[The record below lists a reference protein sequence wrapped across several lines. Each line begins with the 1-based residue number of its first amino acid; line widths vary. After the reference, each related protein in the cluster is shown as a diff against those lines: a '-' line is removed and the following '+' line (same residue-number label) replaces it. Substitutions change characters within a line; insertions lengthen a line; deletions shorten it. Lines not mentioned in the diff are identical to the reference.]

1 RALLAQGEADAY
13 KGALLLSRVDNF
25 RLDWEAPTVKPIE
38 ATPVYARL
46 MDRRASF
53 DRDLRL
59 IRDLPE
65 TPGGEG
71 ACARRTGPRSPSLG
85 PRATR
90 RPSAWPCAGSRT
102 VGCVGTA
109 KTPPR
114 ACAPSSPSPSRTADV
129 PAA

>member
-1 RALLAQGEADAY
+1 MILFLFAVLCLALGICAIVAAQHMVDVEQRRTDAAELRALLAQGEADAY

-71 ACARRTGPRSPSLG
+71 A
-85 PRATR
+85 
-90 RPSAWPCAGSRT
+90 
-102 VGCVGTA
+102 
-109 KTPPR
+109 
-114 ACAPSSPSPSRTADV
+114 
-129 PAA
+129 